1 MGPHVASK
9 SISEAIHCST
19 RSTLPIRA
27 HVIGCGGGAPV
38 LYTESLKQ
46 TFATYFSQDR
56 VAGVLILIP
65 LVMGIGKVRS
75 D

>member
-9 SISEAIHCST
+9 SISEAINY
-19 RSTLPIRA
+19 STLSIRA

-38 LYTESLKQ
+38 LYTEPLKQ
-46 TFATYFSQDR
+46 TFATYFSQEH